1 MGTLTF
7 ELGSL
12 QVAARFSR
20 TTEFKLS
27 SEPPGTGLDE
37 YSLLAGFVR
46 RFGPGRLFADAG
58 IGLVQATRLVSAV
71 YSAQNGMVYQMAST
85 TTANLPLEV
94 GISADS
100 HFIGG
105 GLAIVANLN
114 SAAAFVGVFFFLD
127 VGKVH

>member
-20 TTEFKLS
+20 TTEFKLFG
-27 SEPPGTGLDE
+27 EPGTGLDE

-58 IGLVQATRLVSAV
+58 IGLVQATRLVSAE

-114 SAAAFVGVFFFLD
+114 SAAAFVGIFLFTD